1 MRTTV
6 SISDHLLKVAKRV
19 SVERNCSLGEVIDE
33 ALTVTLISLPGVAA
47 REEPKPFKTFS
58 GSGTQPGVDLHSN
71 ASLEEL
77 MGS

>member
-1 MRTTV
+1 M
-6 SISDHLLKVAKRV
+6 
-19 SVERNCSLGEVIDE
+19 ERNCSLGEVIDE